1 MRYYIDLKTNRLIDR
16 EGELSDIHL
25 DDAVDF
31 NKLCNHL
38 NAKEIEKL
46 EYNNLRFKVR
56 KLSENI

>member
-16 EGELSDIHL
+16 EGELSGIHL

-31 NKLCNHL
+31 NELCNHL

-46 EYNNLRFKVR
+46 
-56 KLSENI
+56 